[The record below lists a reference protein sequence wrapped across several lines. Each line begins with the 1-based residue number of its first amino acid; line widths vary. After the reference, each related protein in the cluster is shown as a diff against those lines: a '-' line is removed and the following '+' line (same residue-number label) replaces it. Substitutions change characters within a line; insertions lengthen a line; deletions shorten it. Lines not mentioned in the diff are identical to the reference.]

1 MDMVTVG
8 LGQFGDDLHLCGLHI
23 RLYTCD
29 HDTELHMNVVDIH
42 EWILKQDLIFGFLQE
57 IRFKDTD
64 WLNREIDG
72 GCQVL

>member
-1 MDMVTVG
+1 
-8 LGQFGDDLHLCGLHI
+8 
-23 RLYTCD
+23 
-29 HDTELHMNVVDIH
+29 MNVVDIH